1 MGTLRRLLAA
11 YLGFRI
17 AEFGVWI
24 GLATAAYAAGGV
36 REATGVMVLQLL
48 PAAAFAPVVG
58 SLVGRHGAGP
68 VLRTGLV
75 VQAVGMAWVAAWF
88 VLDGDGPGRVVA
100 YAGAVVAATAVTTT
114 RPCLACLLPRLVTDD
129 DALARTNGVVGGLDG
144 VGMLLGP
151 VLAALLLSAG
161 GVGAV
166 FATMAVVALTGALIT
181 AGTPAGVAAGCRVA
195 RPRDVLGEL
204 RSVLAV
210 PSVGVLTAV
219 LALIALLIGALDLAY
234 VVTAVDLLGMSGSTA
249 AWLNAAFGAGM
260 VMGGAALGAVT
271 RRRLGRWIL
280 AGLMSWAVAL
290 LVLAVRTDLW
300 AAAALLAGAGV
311 GAACAEVASRTLL
324 QRVAGLALLGHAFSV
339 VEGSQMAALGIG
351 AITVGVAV
359 DRFGPRAALV
369 APAVLLVALSALVGR
384 AVLRSETRA
393 TRPVALGATA

>member
-1 MGTLRRLLAA
+1 
-11 YLGFRI
+11 
-17 AEFGVWI
+17 
-24 GLATAAYAAGGV
+24 
-36 REATGVMVLQLL
+36 
-48 PAAAFAPVVG
+48 
-58 SLVGRHGAGP
+58 
-68 VLRTGLV
+68 
-75 VQAVGMAWVAAWF
+75 
-88 VLDGDGPGRVVA
+88 
-100 YAGAVVAATAVTTT
+100 
-114 RPCLACLLPRLVTDD
+114 
-129 DALARTNGVVGGLDG
+129 
-144 VGMLLGP
+144 
-151 VLAALLLSAG
+151 
-161 GVGAV
+161 
-166 FATMAVVALTGALIT
+166 
-181 AGTPAGVAAGCRVA
+181 
-195 RPRDVLGEL
+195 
-204 RSVLAV
+204 
-210 PSVGVLTAV
+210 
-219 LALIALLIGALDLAY
+219 
-234 VVTAVDLLGMSGSTA
+234 MSGSTA

-280 AGLMSWAVAL
+280 VGLMSWAVAL

-324 QRVAGLALLGHAFSV
+324 QRVASLALLGQAFSV